1 MLPRFRATLLLLVTL
16 LASAR
21 ASNAAD
27 FAYFLDKMSDAD
39 VARTPPEYAVIGEVS
54 ASQREEYTAEGRIVG
69 QTTALRNQSLSTG
82 YNLWPYIS
90 NLFSG
95 STPPSPA
102 AILNAALL
110 YGYPSIDFPSPA
122 EGRHTPAGG
131 YVIWTQDFEY
141 NPYASDVSAAQVYA
155 GVTAVLWA
163 CRQVLGENV
172 KIIPVPSSS
181 LFKGLNYNSAA
192 MLSLISSLNL
202 QVPPGRPS
210 GGGEWN
216 FLSLLYYNHLIDG
229 FLGQQYSTN
238 NPSALPGSI
247 SSDTLPFYDSRM
259 PYAIMS
265 SLFSPAQIKH
275 TRVGG
280 SPWQSHYF
288 GDMPFHAGVY
298 WASHS
303 VNGGGNALVSNDL
316 VPSRRQVTA
325 LSRRGRPL
333 LQ

>member
-1 MLPRFRATLLLLVTL
+1 MAPLSRTTLLLVLAL
-16 LASAR
+16 LASAMTTR
-21 ASNAAD
+21 AAD
-27 FAYFLDKMSDAD
+27 FAYFLDRMSDAD
-39 VARTPPEYAVIGEVS
+39 VAHTPAGYAVIGEVS
-54 ASQREEYTAEGRIVG
+54 RSQREEYAAEGRIVG
-69 QTTALRNQSLSTG
+69 QTTALQNQSASTG
-82 YNLWPYIS
+82 FNLWPYLS

-95 STPPSPA
+95 SVPPSPM

-110 YGYPSIDFPSPA
+110 YGYPSIDFPSPE

-131 YVIWTQDFEY
+131 YVVWTQDFEY

-163 CRQVLGENV
+163 CRQVLGDNV

-202 QVPPGRPS
+202 RTPPGRPS
-210 GGGEWN
+210 GGREWN

-238 NPSALPGSI
+238 NPTALPGSV
-247 SSDTLPFYDSRM
+247 SSDTLPFYDSHM
-259 PYAIMS
+259 PYAILS
-265 SLFSPAQIKH
+265 SLYSPAQLKR
-275 TRVGG
+275 TRVGN
-280 SPWQSHYF
+280 SPWQSHYY

-298 WASHS
+298 WASHP
-303 VNGGGNALVSNDL
+303 VDTGGNATVSNDL
-316 VPSRRQVTA
+316 FPARRQVTA
-325 LSRRGRPL
+325 MSRRGHHIF
-333 LQ
+333 